1 MELRDAL
8 LKAKQEY
15 QRVIDAGDFSDET
28 LEKEAMTDGICYWL
42 YVHEWHLKAGFQNLF
57 QQQFP
62 DRYWYDLSPMLQEE
76 EKRKPLLEARI
87 ELIDRLLP
95 LI

>member
-42 YVHEWHLKAGFQNLF
+42 NEHIWHVKKEFGDFFHSQY
-57 QQQFP
+57 P
-62 DRYWYDLSPMLQEE
+62 DRYWYAQSPCRETEE
-76 EKRKPLLEARI
+76 RRKPLLEARI
-87 ELIDRLLP
+87 ELIDKLLP